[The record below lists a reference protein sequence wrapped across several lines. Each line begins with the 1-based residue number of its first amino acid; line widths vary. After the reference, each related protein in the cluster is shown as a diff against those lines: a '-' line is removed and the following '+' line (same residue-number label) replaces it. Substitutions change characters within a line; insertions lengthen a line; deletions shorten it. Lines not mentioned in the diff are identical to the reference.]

1 MIFLVDHN
9 LEGHALLLS
18 GNIASFGWLDLFP
31 IRFITFEE
39 IELSITSN
47 DRVVWQFAQVN
58 QMILLTAN
66 RSMRG
71 KNSLEQVMR
80 EENTFTSL
88 PVVTIGDA
96 DRVLTDPDY
105 QGRGIGKALM
115 EGIESC
121 LGQTQRFEL
130 FAGQKSERNT
140 HLYARLGYAIFNGY
154 PNLQCASAP
163 ASIQP

>member
-18 GNIASFGWLDLFP
+18 GNIASFGWLDLLP

-47 DRVVWQFAQVN
+47 DRTVWQVAQIN

-105 QGRGIGKALM
+105 RNHCVDRLIEIVFAIDDYRGTM
-115 EGIESC
+115 
-121 LGQTQRFEL
+121 RL
-130 FAGQKSERNT
+130 F
-140 HLYARLGYAIFNGY
+140 I
-154 PNLQCASAP
+154 P
-163 ASIQP
+163 